1 MTSPKLTIKKLED
14 GSFIV
19 KVIDADLDKLNPIEM
34 VNELKDYIEAR
45 EEVVIKSN
53 LKFYFDQDL
62 VNDIALRLAQL
73 LAYYSRW
80 LRC

>member
-19 KVIDADLDKLNPIEM
+19 KVTDVDLDKLDPIGV
-34 VNELKDYIEAR
+34 VNDLKDYIEAR
-45 EEVVIKSN
+45 EEIVIKSD